1 MLQSL
6 KNLATRPLPLNRD
19 QRKLISGV
27 FVALATFAA
36 TQGVGA
42 LGTDPARP
50 GAAIALFVI
59 AACLTV
65 QGVLALREPKDEC
78 RCERGDD

>member
-6 KNLATRPLPLNRD
+6 RKLATRPLPLNRD

-36 TQGVGA
+36 TQGVGV
-42 LGTDPARP
+42 LDTDPAP
-50 GAAIALFVI
+50 TGTAIALFVI
-59 AACLTV
+59 AASLTV
-65 QGVLALREPKDEC
+65 QGVLALREPKGEC
-78 RCERGDD
+78 RCEHRDD